1 MCAERRGGK
10 VVKKKSGCWLIILCM
25 LISLAGCGKQETAL
39 ITGSG
44 ETVSQSSEMAAVTV
58 NDEEISLREW
68 NFYEMCI
75 RDSHRSDLCCQ
86 MLHQPEF
93 CLNIG

>member
-1 MCAERRGGK
+1 MLADH
-10 VVKKKSGCWLIILCM
+10 LCM

-68 NFYEMCI
+68 NFYVLYE
-75 RDSHRSDLCCQ
+75 SDAVG
-86 MLHQPEF
+86 ER
-93 CLNIG
+93 GTGRRRG

>member
-1 MCAERRGGK
+1 M
-10 VVKKKSGCWLIILCM
+10 KKKSGCWLIILCM

-58 NDEEISLREW
+58 NDEELLCP
-68 NFYEMCI
+68 YE
-75 RDSHRSDLCCQ
+75 SDAVG
-86 MLHQPEF
+86 ER
-93 CLNIG
+93 GTGRRRG

>member
-1 MCAERRGGK
+1 
-10 VVKKKSGCWLIILCM
+10 M

-68 NFYEMCI
+68 NFYVRMN
-75 RDSHRSDLCCQ
+75 Q
-86 MLHQPEF
+86 MQWE
-93 CLNIG
+93 